1 MRIFKVGF
9 IAASGLLLNGCEPA
23 SQPVGKA
30 TQATLAAY
38 TTSSEHLLLDEP
50 LISNPQNHMPPDG
63 LTANLQTDS
72 AAEATMHEAY
82 RGLIARPQGVIR
94 GPDGQVLVN
103 FADYQFLQGEMPDTV
118 HPSLWRHAKLNAQAG
133 LFKVTERI
141 YQLRGFDL
149 ANMTLIEG
157 DQGWIVVDP
166 LTSEETAAAA
176 LAFAKQQLGDKPITA
191 VIFTHSHVD
200 HFGGVLGILSEQ
212 EAKTR
217 GVPIVAPAGFMAEA
231 TSENVL
237 VGPAMSRRSIYQFGK
252 NLSTGVDGFIDAG
265 LGKRVGY
272 GTIGILAPTITVSE
286 PRQTLVIDGLE
297 FIFHNTPGAEAP
309 AEFIFSIPALKA
321 FAGTELLAQ
330 TMHNFLPVRGAKVR
344 DVLQWSAYLQQALDE
359 LGDAEVY
366 FGQHNW
372 PIWGNNNIREFISK
386 HRDVYKYLHDQ
397 TLRLANSGATP
408 KEIAEQIELPKAL
421 ASYFGTRGYYGDIR
435 HNVKAIYQLYLG
447 AYDGNPAHLNPLPP
461 SQVGPRYIELMGGAD
476 KVLLAAQKAF
486 ADGDYRW
493 VAELLNH
500 LVFAEPEN
508 QAAKSL
514 LAETYQQLGYQSE
527 ASTWRNSYLTAA
539 QELKQG
545 PPAQGVD
552 RKLLIGLMARTPTER
567 FLEAMAASLNGP
579 AADEKQ
585 YMINL
590 KLIDADE
597 SYVLWLENS
606 VLHHRAAEPDP
617 KANATLQISKMLL
630 VRLLAGAA
638 GLEDIM
644 SSDEFQLT
652 GSTLD
657 FVSFMRL
664 IDKAPSNF
672 AIVTPE

>member
-9 IAASGLLLNGCEPA
+9 IAASCLLLNGCEPA

-50 LISNPQNHMPPDG
+50 IISNPQNHTNPDG
-63 LTANLQTDS
+63 LTANSNTDP
-72 AAEATMHEAY
+72 AAKTSMHEAY

-217 GVPIVAPAGFMAEA
+217 SVPIVAPAGFMAEA

-486 ADGDYRW
+486 AEGDYRW

-630 VRLLAGAA
+630 VLLLAGAA